1 MIAMIAG
8 AVDRFLG
15 RGDAAVTV
23 PPLDGAFRP
32 NRRLD
37 DAADRAAL
45 AGVDALAV
53 AGGVVHASSGGQ
65 VMIRDGAQGW
75 QVLRDWGV
83 QVTALAPFAGGL
95 AVALADGRLAVT
107 GGRHDGWQV
116 NTGLRCIIAL
126 AEQDGTI
133 LAANGAEGLPPDDWQ
148 RDLMQRGTSGSVWR
162 IAPATGQRDRLAAGL
177 AWPAGLAVDGQRG
190 GGQGVVV
197 AEAWRHRLIRLDGT
211 VLFADMPG
219 YPGRIAAGPQG
230 YWLAMFAPRSQ
241 LVEFVLREPAYR
253 RRMLAEV
260 PQAFWVAPRLRA
272 GRSFY
277 ESLQGGG
284 VKQLG
289 MLKPWAPTMSA
300 GICVRLDAGF
310 QPRASLQSRADG
322 ATHGVTAAVEH
333 DGQLVIAARGD
344 GVVVTLPLISED
356 DR

>member
-8 AVDRFLG
+8 ALDRFLG

-37 DAADRAAL
+37 DAEDRVAL

-53 AGGVVHASSGGQ
+53 AGGAVYASSGSR
-65 VMIRDGAQGW
+65 VMIRDGARGW
-75 QVLRDWGV
+75 QVAHDWGV
-83 QVTALAPFAGGL
+83 QVTALAGLADGL
-95 AVALADGRLAVT
+95 AVALADGRIAVT
-107 GGRHDGWQV
+107 GGRHDGWQID
-116 NTGLRCIIAL
+116 TGLRCITAL
-126 AEQDGTI
+126 AEQDGTL
-133 LAANGAEGLPPDDWQ
+133 LAANGAEGLTADDWQ
-148 RDLMQRGTSGSVWR
+148 RDLMQRGASGSVWR
-162 IAPATGQRDRLAAGL
+162 IAPATGQRERLAAGL
-177 AWPAGLAVDGQRG
+177 AWPAGLAVD
-190 GGQGVVV
+190 GQGVVV

-219 YPGRIAAGPQG
+219 YPGRIAARGDG
-230 YWLAMFAPRSQ
+230 FWLAMFAPRSQ
-241 LVEFVLREPAYR
+241 LVEFVLREPTYR

-300 GICVRLDAGF
+300 GFCVRLDARF

-322 ATHGVTAAVEH
+322 STHGVTAALAH

-344 GVVVTLPLISED
+344 GVVVTLPLTSED

>member
-1 MIAMIAG
+1 MISMISDAL
-8 AVDRFLG
+8 DRFLG

-37 DAADRAAL
+37 DAGDRVAL
-45 AGVDALAV
+45 ADVDALAV
-53 AGGVVHASSGGQ
+53 VKGVVHASSGTQ
-65 VMIRDGAQGW
+65 VMIRSAAHGW
-75 QVLRDWGV
+75 HLSHDWGV
-83 QVTALAPFAGGL
+83 QVTALAPFAAGL
-95 AVALADGRLAVT
+95 AVALADGRIAVT
-107 GGRHDGWQV
+107 GGQHDGWQIK
-116 NTGLRCIIAL
+116 TGLRCITAL
-126 AEQDGTI
+126 CEQDGTL
-133 LAANGAEGLPPDDWQ
+133 LATNGAEGLTPDDWQ
-148 RDLMQRGTSGSVWR
+148 LDLMQRGASGSLWQ
-162 IAPATGQRDRLAAGL
+162 IDPATNKTIRLVAGL
-177 AWPAGLAVDGQRG
+177 AWPAGVAVDA
-190 GGQGVVV
+190 QGAVI

-219 YPGRIAAGPQG
+219 YPGRIAAGG
-230 YWLAMFAPRSQ
+230 DGFWLAMFAPRSQ

-253 RRMLAEV
+253 NRMMAEV

-272 GRSFY
+272 GCSFY

-300 GICVRLDAGF
+300 GFCVRLDAGF

-333 DGQLVIAARGD
+333 EGQLVIVARGD
-344 GVVVTLPLISED
+344 AVVVTLPLTSED